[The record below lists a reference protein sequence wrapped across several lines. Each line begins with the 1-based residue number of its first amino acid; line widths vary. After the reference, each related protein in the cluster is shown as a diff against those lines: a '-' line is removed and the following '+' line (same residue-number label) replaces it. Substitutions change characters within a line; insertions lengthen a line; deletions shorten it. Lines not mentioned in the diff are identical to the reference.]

1 MASKKY
7 PLRRKSFPAYRFQLH
22 GSFML
27 AVDIWY
33 RPYKTGENVAKPVVE
48 GFSAI
53 TSVDDI
59 ADSIVV
65 DYVRRGLVAQRGEL
79 KGNQGGEE

>member
-7 PLRRKSFPAYRFQLH
+7 PLRRKSFAAYRFQLH

-33 RPYKTGENVAKPVVE
+33 RPYKTGENVAKPAAFRDARVPRAFYCAAAA
-48 GFSAI
+48 GASAPKAVL
-53 TSVDDI
+53 SM
-59 ADSIVV
+59 ADNNVCPT
-65 DYVRRGLVAQRGEL
+65 
-79 KGNQGGEE
+79 